1 MSDYD
6 SSEYEY
12 AAPVTIGGGAATYS
26 LISPWNTPAEYATR
40 VVSFSAPGG
49 VAITYDGTTPAVTTT
64 TATNLTGGQTGE
76 LYLMD
81 ATNPNPITP
90 AALFAACPTNRL
102 TITVTGTTTCLVTI
116 HWRRRL
122 RFAYMPDHYQINP
135 DLVPESA
142 VHAARA
148 QDAINAEKHFNG
160 R

>member
-6 SSEYEY
+6 TSEYEY

-26 LISPWNTPAEYATR
+26 LLSPWNTPAEYCTR
-40 VVSFSAPGG
+40 VISFTGAGG
-49 VAITYDGTTPAVTTT
+49 VAITYDGTTPAVSAT
-64 TATNLTGGQTGE
+64 TATNTTGGQQGE
-76 LYLMD
+76 FYYNGA
-81 ATNPNPITP
+81 ATPTPLTP
-90 AALFAACPTNRL
+90 AALFAATPTSRL
-102 TITVTGTTTCLVTI
+102 TITVTGASLCLVTI